1 MAKFMSDEYV
11 AQVQAALAADSKW
24 AETTK
29 GFKTSIMF
37 NVTDS
42 GQGYLMTVENGA
54 TAFQKPGPGASA
66 EFSFDG
72 TYESWCKV
80 ARGEV
85 DIQSAVL
92 KGQLRF
98 KGSLPKI
105 IMYKDRLARVAE
117 VMKDVPKEF

>member
-1 MAKFMSDEYV
+1 MAKFMSDEYI
-11 AQVQAALAADSKW
+11 AQVQSALASDPKW

-29 GFKTSIMF
+29 GFKTSISF

-42 GQGYLMTVENGA
+42 GQNFLMTVEDGA
-54 TAFQKPGPGASA
+54 TRFQKAGPGAAA

-72 TYESWCKV
+72 TYEAWCKV
-80 ARGEV
+80 AKGEV

-105 IMYKDRLARVAE
+105 IMYRDRLTRVAD

>member
-11 AQVQAALAADSKW
+11 SQVQSSLAADPRW

-29 GFKTSIMF
+29 GFKTSVAF
-37 NVTDS
+37 NVTDT
-42 GQGYLMTVENGA
+42 GQNFLMTVENGV
-54 TAFQKPGPGASA
+54 TSFQKAEQGASA

-72 TYESWCKV
+72 TYDAWCKV
-80 ARGEV
+80 AKGET

-105 IMYKDRLARVAE
+105 IMYRDRLARVAD